1 MQGNGLEKES
11 WAQLPLLVLFG
22 PTLIELSHANNRDAS
37 EAPVQDLQGSGMAV
51 SHQKYDIFNGER
63 FPHACCGTLMFM
75 CRRRRRSCE
84 EEPLRGWEN
93 RQSHGRASRAGFCS
107 FTHLQHYRRS
117 RVEMSFAA

>member
-11 WAQLPLLVLFG
+11 WAQLPLLVLSG

-37 EAPVQDLQGSGMAV
+37 EAPVQDLEGSGMAV

-75 CRRRRRSCE
+75 CRHRWRSRE
-84 EEPLRGWEN
+84 DKPLLSWGNSE
-93 RQSHGRASRAGFCS
+93 SHGRASRAGFCS
-107 FTHLQHYRRS
+107 FTHLS
-117 RVEMSFAA
+117 TLSPGA